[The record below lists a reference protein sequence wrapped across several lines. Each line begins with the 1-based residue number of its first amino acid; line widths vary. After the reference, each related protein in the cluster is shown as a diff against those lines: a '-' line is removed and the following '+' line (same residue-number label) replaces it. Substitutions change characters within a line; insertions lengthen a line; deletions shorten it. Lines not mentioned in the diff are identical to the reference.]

1 MGMEKG
7 KTMGTTSLLV
17 KNFFY
22 LKDLKHDTKYLQ
34 LSYSGDGYMGS
45 GINVRYVLFC
55 IFEA

>member
-1 MGMEKG
+1 MEKG